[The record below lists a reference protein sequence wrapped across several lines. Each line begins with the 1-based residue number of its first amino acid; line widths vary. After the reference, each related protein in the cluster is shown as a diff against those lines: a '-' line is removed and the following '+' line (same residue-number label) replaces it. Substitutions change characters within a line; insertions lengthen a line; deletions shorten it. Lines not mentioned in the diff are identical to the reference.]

1 MAKKGMGEKHGERA
15 DMKGEEYLKGRRA
28 GVEETTGKEG
38 KPYRGV
44 GSKWH
49 GQSAEATNLSKN
61 DHHESGANEE
71 LASAARSMYQDA
83 VHGRGDKHGD
93 KALTER

>member
-1 MAKKGMGEKHGERA
+1 MPKAERA

-28 GVEETTGKEG
+28 GVEKTYGKEG
-38 KPYRGV
+38 HPYRGA
-44 GSKWH
+44 GSKWS
-49 GQSAEATNLSKN
+49 GASAEATNLSR
-61 DHHESGANEE
+61 DEGHDSGGNSE

-83 VHGRGDKHGD
+83 VSGRGDKDGD